1 MTDRV
6 YSLTVILKR
15 EIRTD
20 DVEAITGAIQ
30 MLKGVHKVELGP
42 VADSSHY
49 MNKEVIA
56 AEFRMRLLKVLDP
69 KMWEMF
75 EKSGVFDD

>member
-15 EIRTD
+15 ETRTD

-30 MLKGVHKVELGP
+30 MLKGVQKVELGP
-42 VADSSHY
+42 VADISHY
-49 MNKEVIA
+49 TNKELISLD
-56 AEFRMRLLKVLDP
+56 FRKKLLKVLDP
-69 KMWEMF
+69 KMWEVF

>member
-15 EIRTD
+15 ETRTD

-30 MLKGVHKVELGP
+30 MLKGVQKVELVP
-42 VADSSHY
+42 VADISHY
-49 MNKEVIA
+49 TNKELIA
-56 AEFRMRLLKVLDP
+56 LDFRKKLLKVLDP
-69 KMWEMF
+69 KMWEAF